1 LVQVYIEGFG
11 SVEADNVATE
21 STLQRIAGLLGS
33 ANNANSAQ
41 AQARLAG
48 AANQAAAGLGTIQ
61 SATGNTNSSLNGLG
75 AQAGVTSGRIAA
87 FGKSTS
93 AAASSMI
100 NSLER
105 SVSSGTDS
113 MSAAFSFMK
122 QGGKTVAG
130 FFNDIP
136 ILSGIATGMSAAF
149 GMLLGVLQRT
159 TTEFNNI
166 QQSGAIFGGSMME
179 FRKVAHESGL
189 TLTQLNNIFK
199 ANGAAM
205 SLFAG
210 STKEGAKAF
219 TGLSNQIT
227 KELSGEFLRMGVS
240 FEQMGQRT
248 ADYLEQQALMGISVD
263 RNTHENFQAAKQV
276 AILTKQQKFMAA
288 YNGTTLEQERTK
300 AKQASQNINLQA
312 VLLTQGKEQRV
323 QTERSYKMI
332 VAQFGKDS
340 QAAKMYLEQQAG
352 IVTKQ
357 SALYASQNQSIV
369 NTVRRADELGKSTM
383 NLDEAQAALAKFD
396 QAQLP
401 LQMREARSNAEMV
414 KIGMAAGAAG
424 NDAIQ
429 RSQADF
435 NANTIRRAKA
445 EGKTAEQI
453 EQDMKNLGKP
463 ADAVTEG
470 MIAIQTG
477 AQKFQN
483 ALTTATTAI
492 LGTTG
497 VGGTVGAL
505 AKLTLAL
512 GGGLQAVIGGKSGAS
527 APAPAGTATVPGAEG
542 ELSTGTT
549 GATTTVNG
557 KPAVR
562 VMPVGPNSGGVSPPM
577 TQPLPPIPGAVSFNQ
592 TGDPG
597 ATPRVQQAS
606 FTPEDGSPLQQAVQQ
621 NFVDGDGQSQ
631 QPNSKLNAE
640 LLAALSEI
648 ARNTKNTADQSKR
661 SADSANDLARQGLTA

>member
-1 LVQVYIEGFG
+1 MVQVYIEGFG

-113 MSAAFSFMK
+113 MSAAFSFMRD
-122 QGGKTVAG
+122 GANTIAS
-130 FFNDIP
+130 FANDFP
-136 ILSGIATGMSAAF
+136 ILSGIATGMAGAF

-166 QQSGAIFGGSMME
+166 QQSGAIFGGSMMD

-210 STKEGAKAF
+210 GTKEGAKAF
-219 TGLSNQIT
+219 AGISNIIT
-227 KELSGEFLRMGVS
+227 KKLSGEFLRMGVS

-263 RNTHENFQAAKQV
+263 RQTHENFQAAKQV

-401 LQMREARSNAEMV
+401 LQMREARANAEMV

-435 NANTIRRAKA
+435 QANTIRRAKA

-470 MIAIQTG
+470 MIKIQTG

-497 VGGTVGAL
+497 VGGAVGAL
-505 AKLTLAL
+505 GELTDS
-512 GGGLQAVIGGKSGAS
+512 IGGVLQKIATGKPGAS
-527 APAPAGTATVPGAEG
+527 APVPDGTTIPGAINP
-542 ELSTGTT
+542 SGTPADPKRPMT
-549 GATTTVNG
+549 QPLDQPPIDSVNG

-562 VMPVGPNSGGVSPPM
+562 VVPVGPNSRN
-577 TQPLPPIPGAVSFNQ
+577 IPVSFNQ

-597 ATPRVQQAS
+597 TTPRVQQAS
-606 FTPEDGSPLQQAVQQ
+606 FTPGDESPLPQEVQQ
-621 NFVDGDGQSQ
+621 IRDAAAGQSQ

>member
-1 LVQVYIEGFG
+1 MVQVYIEGFG

-75 AQAGVTSGRIAA
+75 AQANVAGGKIAA
-87 FGKSTS
+87 FGKTAS
-93 AAASSMI
+93 AGVSGMI
-100 NSLER
+100 KSLER
-105 SVSSGTDS
+105 SVTAGGDS
-113 MSAAFSFMK
+113 MSSAFSFMK
-122 QGGKTVAG
+122 EGANTIAS
-130 FFNDIP
+130 FANDFP
-136 ILSGIATGMSAAF
+136 ILSGIATGMAGAF

-166 QQSGAIFGGSMME
+166 QQSGAIFGGSMLE

-210 STKEGAKAF
+210 GTKEGAKAF
-219 TGLSNQIT
+219 TGISNIIT
-227 KELSGEFLRMGVS
+227 KKLSGEFLRMGVS

-263 RNTHENFQAAKQV
+263 RQTHENFQAAKQV

-401 LQMREARSNAEMV
+401 LQMREARANAEMV
-414 KIGMAAGAAG
+414 KIGMATAAQG

-429 RSQADF
+429 RSQTDF
-435 NANTIRRAKA
+435 AANTIRRAKA

-463 ADAVTEG
+463 ADDVTEG

-492 LGTTG
+492 LGTDG
-497 VGGTVGAL
+497 VGGAVGAL
-505 AKLTLAL
+505 GKLTDGIGDVLQKIATGTSAKL
-512 GGGLQAVIGGKSGAS
+512 
-527 APAPAGTATVPGAEG
+527 PAGTKPIPGTG
-542 ELSTGTT
+542 GGTT
-549 GATTTVNG
+549 TPVDPNRPPVSPLPPIGTVDSVDG
-557 KPAVR
+557 KLAVR
-562 VMPVGPNSGGVSPPM
+562 VVPVGPNSRN
-577 TQPLPPIPGAVSFNQ
+577 IPGTTVSFNQ

-597 ATPRVQQAS
+597 TTPQVQQAS
-606 FTPEDGSPLQQAVQQ
+606 FTPGEGDGETVGQSQEIASNGQ
-621 NFVDGDGQSQ
+621 GQSQ

-648 ARNTKNTADQSKR
+648 ARNTKNTADQSRR

>member
-75 AQAGVTSGRIAA
+75 AQAGATSGKLAA

-122 QGGKTVAG
+122 DGSKTVAG

-166 QQSGAIFGGSMME
+166 QQSGAIFGGSMMK
-179 FRKVAHESGL
+179 FREAAHESGL

-210 STKEGAKAF
+210 GTKEGAKAF
-219 TGLSNQIT
+219 TGLSNIIT
-227 KELSGEFLRMGVS
+227 TKLSGEFLRMGVS

-401 LQMREARSNAEMV
+401 LQRREARANAEMV
-414 KIGMAAGAAG
+414 KIGMASQGAG

-429 RSQADF
+429 RSQTDF
-435 NANTIRRAKA
+435 AANTIRRAKA

-453 EQDMKNLGKP
+453 EQDMKNLGKS
-463 ADAVTEG
+463 ADPVTKG
-470 MIAIQTG
+470 MIDIQVG

-492 LGTTG
+492 LGTGG
-497 VGGTVGAL
+497 VGGTVSAL
-505 AKLTLAL
+505 AALTKAL
-512 GGGLQAVIGGKSGAS
+512 GGGLQAVIRGKPGSS
-527 APAPAGTATVPGAEG
+527 KPVPDGTTIPGAEG
-542 ELSTGTT
+542 SKPADPKRPMTQPLDEPPIDS
-549 GATTTVNG
+549 VNG
-557 KPAVR
+557 KPAIR
-562 VMPVGPNSGGVSPPM
+562 VVPVGPNSRN
-577 TQPLPPIPGAVSFNQ
+577 IPGAVSFNQ

-606 FTPEDGSPLQQAVQQ
+606 FTPEDGRPLQQAVQQ

-631 QPNSKLNAE
+631 QPNTKLNAE